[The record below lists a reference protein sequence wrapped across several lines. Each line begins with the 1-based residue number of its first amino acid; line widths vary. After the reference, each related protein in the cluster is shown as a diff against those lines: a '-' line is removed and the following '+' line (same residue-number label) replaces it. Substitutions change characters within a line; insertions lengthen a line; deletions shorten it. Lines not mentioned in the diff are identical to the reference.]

1 MKKMTFMMMAGLS
14 MIGLASC
21 TSDEPL
27 SINQGNAIDFRP
39 ALNSR
44 AAETTNS
51 NLSSINV
58 TAFLGDNILFGNTE
72 FIKGSDN
79 YFVSTPEYYWP
90 TDDSQLDFYAYSPS
104 EPGGVVTIDKT
115 TKTLSDFKVA
125 SSLADQVDFITSMAS
140 GKRSTNEASG
150 VELTFNHQ
158 LSQIEIMGKADNE
171 AYTFEISG
179 IRIGQPVDE
188 GSFDFSD
195 TTWTIG
201 SNKAIYEDTYTDGI
215 TLTSQPVSVM
225 GAGGNAILLPQQLTA
240 WDVKG
245 DASNTKAGAYLS
257 VKLRV
262 TTTETGTQVYPY
274 PSDANCM
281 WAAIP
286 IDTNWEPGKKYVYVL
301 DFSHG
306 AGYVDPNDP
315 QPGNPVLGGPIKF
328 TVNVVDW
335 NETDVP
341 LDLTTASTNS

>member
-1 MKKMTFMMMAGLS
+1 MTAGLA

-44 AAETTNS
+44 ATETTNA
-51 NLSSINV
+51 NLNSINV
-58 TAFLGDNILFGNTE
+58 TAFLGDNVLFGNTE

-104 EPGGVVTIDKT
+104 QPGGTVTIDKDS
-115 TKTLSDFKVA
+115 KTMTDFTVA
-125 SSLADQVDFITSMAS
+125 SKLGDQVDFITGNAS

-150 VELTFNHQ
+150 VELTFNHR
-158 LSQIEIMGKADNE
+158 LSQIEIQGKADNE
-171 AYTFEISG
+171 AYTFEVSG
-179 IRIGQPVDE
+179 IRIGEPIEE

-195 TTWTIG
+195 ATWTTG
-201 SNKAIYEDTYTDGI
+201 SSKAIYEETYDNAI
-215 TLTSQPVSVM
+215 TLTSQAVSVM
-225 GAGGNAILLPQQLTA
+225 GEGGNAILLPQQLTA
-240 WDVKG
+240 WDVNG

-274 PSDANCM
+274 PSDADCT

-286 IDTNWEPGKKYVYVL
+286 IDTKWEPGKKYVYTL

-306 AGYVDPNDP
+306 AGYVDPHDP

-341 LDLTTASTNS
+341 MDLTTSTSANS